1 MLEKAAGRES
11 ERGEAAFLLARS
23 GMDTE
28 DARGQL
34 GGGAGF
40 RKGSEGNFTPTT
52 LAQGFANAT
61 LGLFSL
67 QRESSF
73 HTREAYFQSCLTALP
88 QLEGRSER
96 QRLLR
101 LLQL

>member
-11 ERGEAAFLLARS
+11 EREGEAGFLLARS

-28 DARGQL
+28 DTQGQL

-52 LAQGFANAT
+52 LARALQMPRLAFSARKGKAAFA
-61 LGLFSL
+61 
-67 QRESSF
+67 
-73 HTREAYFQSCLTALP
+73 P
-88 QLEGRSER
+88 GRLISKAV
-96 QRLLR
+96 
-101 LLQL
+101 